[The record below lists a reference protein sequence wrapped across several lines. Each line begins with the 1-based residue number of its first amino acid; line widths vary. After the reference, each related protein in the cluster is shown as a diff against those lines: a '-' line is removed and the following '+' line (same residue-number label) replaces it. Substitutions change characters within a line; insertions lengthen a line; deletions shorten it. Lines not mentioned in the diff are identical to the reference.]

1 LIAYVNQTKHA
12 AKPKTTAL
20 GRHDSSKKLN
30 WGFYTDKRAK
40 KLFISRGNLYQFMDI
55 MTLVQLAS
63 VFIIADALIC
73 FTWFAERKCE
83 TRVAPG

>member
-1 LIAYVNQTKHA
+1 
-12 AKPKTTAL
+12 
-20 GRHDSSKKLN
+20 
-30 WGFYTDKRAK
+30 
-40 KLFISRGNLYQFMDI
+40 MDI
-55 MTLVQLAS
+55 MTLIQLAS

>member
-1 LIAYVNQTKHA
+1 LIAYVHQTKHA
-12 AKPKTTAL
+12 AKPKPAAR
-20 GRHDSSKKLN
+20 GRHDSTKMQN
-30 WGFYTDKRAK
+30 QGFYTDKRAK
-40 KLFISRGNLYQFMDI
+40 KLFINRDNLYQFMDI
-55 MTLVQLAS
+55 MTLIQLAS